1 MIVVEWVDAAW
12 ERDEELAGLL
22 YNELYRD
29 FGVARDAEWRHSE
42 PGSLTAVALDERGV
56 LVGSARLLPEAGM
69 ARRQV
74 RQVVV
79 APQARGLGVG
89 SLLMDALE
97 ARAAEQGATT
107 LWLYARD
114 TAVAFYRRRGFES
127 HGDWFVSELTGIA
140 HIAMEKAVTGV

>member
-69 ARRQV
+69 ARH
-74 RQVVV
+74 
-79 APQARGLGVG
+79 A
-89 SLLMDALE
+89 
-97 ARAAEQGATT
+97 
-107 LWLYARD
+107 
-114 TAVAFYRRRGFES
+114 
-127 HGDWFVSELTGIA
+127 
-140 HIAMEKAVTGV
+140 KVTV